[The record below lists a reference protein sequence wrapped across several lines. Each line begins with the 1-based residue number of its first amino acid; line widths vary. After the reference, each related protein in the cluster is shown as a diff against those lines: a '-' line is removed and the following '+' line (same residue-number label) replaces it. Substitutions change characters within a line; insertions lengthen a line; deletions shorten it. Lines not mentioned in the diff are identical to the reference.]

1 MQEALQV
8 MRLSENDIA
17 WSPEIIQMVGRELR
31 VILFQGYSDRK
42 FEINSAPFGKIKVTI
57 SYHSIAIVVLSFRHF
72 VFSCSFLRK
81 K

>member
-31 VILFQGYSDRK
+31 VILFQGYSVRK
-42 FEINSAPFGKIKVTI
+42 VEDK
-57 SYHSIAIVVLSFRHF
+57 LS
-72 VFSCSFLRK
+72 SS
-81 K
+81 